1 MVSFERLTRGQG
13 SCSRGTSRRVR
24 TSKGEGARNAAAG
37 LNAPTGKWCDEC
49 RRGGHATEAG
59 MLVEG
64 EQRHSRQHRRKYGV
78 IIAGR
83 KAIRELSG
91 VLYMYKEQNT
101 QAYHSGS
108 S

>member
-49 RRGGHATEAG
+49 RRGGHATE
-59 MLVEG
+59 ECWSK
-64 EQRHSRQHRRKYGV
+64 EN
-78 IIAGR
+78 
-83 KAIRELSG
+83 SG
-91 VLYMYKEQNT
+91 TQDSTEENTVL
-101 QAYHSGS
+101 
-108 S
+108 